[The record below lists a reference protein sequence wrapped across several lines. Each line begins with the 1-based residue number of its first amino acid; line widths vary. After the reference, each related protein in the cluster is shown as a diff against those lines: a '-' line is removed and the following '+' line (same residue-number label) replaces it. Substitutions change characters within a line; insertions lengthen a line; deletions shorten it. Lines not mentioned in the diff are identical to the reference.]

1 MSETTVA
8 PNNKTIAF
16 RGRPQREKPRTGG
29 FGMPWTGQEFGSRH
43 NHAASPAQAA
53 SGARQANAMLRSGVP
68 EGIAIATAN
77 KRIAK
82 MRKRG
87 VISPKQHAKM
97 ADKYGGEDQQPINA
111 SSR

>member
-1 MSETTVA
+1 
-8 PNNKTIAF
+8 
-16 RGRPQREKPRTGG
+16 
-29 FGMPWTGQEFGSRH
+29 
-43 NHAASPAQAA
+43 
-53 SGARQANAMLRSGVP
+53 MLRSGVP